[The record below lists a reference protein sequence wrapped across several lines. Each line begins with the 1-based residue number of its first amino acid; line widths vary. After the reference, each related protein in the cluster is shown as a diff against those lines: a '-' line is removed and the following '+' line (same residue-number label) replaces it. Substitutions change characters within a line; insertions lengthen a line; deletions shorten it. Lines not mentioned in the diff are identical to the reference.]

1 VRLSTAFSAVR
12 ALARHFDEAEFT
24 TTVSLQQAESGG
36 DFEFSG
42 RLRNASADMA
52 FESVAA
58 IVNARSTYDVEP
70 RAAKVPK
77 TAVAPFAPGAL
88 QIFAGRYSLH
98 RVSPIAGKTPRL
110 VGVFCFSKEA
120 GFVNSPSVQQM
131 FWGRTLQS
139 PPPHSPRGDL

>member
-1 VRLSTAFSAVR
+1 MRLWLACAPTAFLS
-12 ALARHFDEAEFT
+12 
-24 TTVSLQQAESGG
+24 Q
-36 DFEFSG
+36 
-42 RLRNASADMA
+42 
-52 FESVAA
+52 
-58 IVNARSTYDVEP
+58 
-70 RAAKVPK
+70 
-77 TAVAPFAPGAL
+77 GAL

-139 PPPHSPRGDL
+139 PPPHSPPGDL